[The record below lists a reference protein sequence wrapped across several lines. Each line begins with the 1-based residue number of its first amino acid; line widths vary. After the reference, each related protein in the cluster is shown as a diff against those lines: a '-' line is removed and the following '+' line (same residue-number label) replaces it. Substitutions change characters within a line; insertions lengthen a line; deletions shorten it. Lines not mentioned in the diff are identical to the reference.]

1 MTALPA
7 GREAAFLMLV
17 LSRIPGLGPAR
28 INAIISRF
36 GCTPDLLH
44 AGADDFQR
52 VAGIGERLAGEI
64 AGFLHQPEKRRAAEH
79 DALEQFAAL
88 ERCNGRLV
96 TILDTAYPSLLKE
109 IYDPP
114 PVLFIRGS
122 LPDPEQPSIAVVG
135 TRKASAYGKQAA
147 TEIAGEMAIRGFLVV
162 SGLAYGIDSTAHEA
176 ALRAGGKTV
185 AVLAGSVDNVY
196 TDPRGRLWPKIIEQG
211 ALVSEEWFGSEMLPS
226 RFPKRNRIISGMTQG
241 TLVVESDLKGGAL
254 ITASYAL
261 EQNREVFAVPGSI
274 YSGNSRGTN
283 RLIQTGQAKAVF
295 SAGDILEELPPP
307 LFGAPN
313 LQQKSAASRAELS
326 GEEHA
331 LMRFM
336 GEEPVHLDT
345 LARKSGLE
353 ISVLLVLLFELELKK
368 AVRQLPEQFF
378 QRTSRYGNGDF
389 VT

>member
-36 GCTPDLLH
+36 GGSPDLLRG
-44 AGADDFQR
+44 GADDFQR
-52 VAGIGERLAGEI
+52 VTGIGEQLSGEI
-64 AGFLHQPEKRRAAEH
+64 AGFLRQPEKRRAAEQ
-79 DALEQFAAL
+79 EVIGQFEAL
-88 ERCNGRLV
+88 ERCNARLV
-96 TILDTAYPSLLKE
+96 TILDPDYPSLLKE

-122 LPDPEQPSIAVVG
+122 LPNPAEPSIAVVG
-135 TRKASAYGKQAA
+135 TRKASAYGKQAT
-147 TEIAGEMAIRGFLVV
+147 TEIAGELALRGFLVV
-162 SGLAYGIDSTAHEA
+162 SGLAYGIDSAAHEA

-185 AVLAGSVDNVY
+185 AVLAGGVDDVY

-211 ALVSEEWFGSEMLPS
+211 ALVSEEWFGSEMLPAK
-226 RFPKRNRIISGMTQG
+226 FPKRNRIISGMTQG

-283 RLIQTGQAKAVF
+283 RLIQTGQAKAVL
-295 SAGDILEELPPP
+295 SVEDILEELPAPP
-307 LFGAPN
+307 TDTAK
-313 LQQKSAASRAELS
+313 QQQESTIVRAELS
-326 GEEHA
+326 REENE
-331 LMRFM
+331 LMRFI

-345 LARKSGLE
+345 LALRSGLD

-368 AVRQLPEQFF
+368 AVRQLPGQYFR
-378 QRTSRYGNGDF
+378 RTR
-389 VT
+389 

>member
-36 GCTPDLLH
+36 GCTTDMFR
-44 AGADDFQR
+44 AGAGDFQR
-52 VAGIGERLAGEI
+52 VPGIGERLSGEI
-64 AGFLHQPEKRRAAEH
+64 AGFLHTEKRRTAEH
-79 DALEQFAAL
+79 DALEQFDAL
-88 ERCNGRLV
+88 ERCNGSLL
-96 TILDTAYPSLLKE
+96 TILDPGYPSLLKE

-114 PVLFIRGS
+114 PVLFIRGA
-122 LPDPEQPSIAVVG
+122 LPNPEHPSIAVVG

-162 SGLAYGIDSTAHEA
+162 SGLAYGIDSAAHEA

-196 TDPRGRLWPKIIEQG
+196 TDPRGRLWPKIVERG
-211 ALVSEEWFGSEMLPS
+211 ALVSEEWFGSELLPS
-226 RFPKRNRIISGMTQG
+226 RFPKRNRIIAGMTQG

-295 SAGDILEELPPP
+295 SAGDILEELPAP
-307 LFGAPN
+307 LGGTPN
-313 LQQKSAASRAELS
+313 LQQESATSRAELS
-326 GEEHA
+326 REEDA
-331 LMRFM
+331 LMRFI
-336 GEEPVHLDT
+336 GEDPVHLDT
-345 LARKSGLE
+345 LARTSGLE

-368 AVRQLPEQFF
+368 TVRQLPGQFF
-378 QRTSRYGNGDF
+378 QRTRAA
-389 VT
+389 T

>member
-1 MTALPA
+1 MTTLPA

-36 GCTPDLLH
+36 GGSPDLLH

-52 VAGIGERLAGEI
+52 ITGIGEQLSGEI
-64 AGFLHQPEKRRAAEH
+64 AGFLRQPEKRRAAEQE
-79 DALEQFAAL
+79 AIGQFEAL
-88 ERCNGRLV
+88 ERCNARLV
-96 TILDTAYPSLLKE
+96 TILDPGYPSLLKE

-122 LPDPEQPSIAVVG
+122 LPNPEQPSIAVVG
-135 TRKASAYGKQAA
+135 TRKASAYGKQASM
-147 TEIAGEMAIRGFLVV
+147 EISGELALRGVLVV
-162 SGLAYGIDSTAHEA
+162 SGLAYGIDSAAHEA

-185 AVLAGSVDNVY
+185 AVLAGGVDDIY

-211 ALVSEEWFGSEMLPS
+211 ALVSEEWFGSEMLPAK
-226 RFPKRNRIISGMTQG
+226 FPKRNRIISGMTQG

-283 RLIQTGQAKAVF
+283 RLIQTGQAKAVL
-295 SAGDILEELPPP
+295 SVDDILEELPAPP
-307 LFGAPN
+307 IDTVK
-313 LQQKSAASRAELS
+313 QQQEPAIVRAELS
-326 GEEHA
+326 REENE
-331 LMRFM
+331 LMRFI

-345 LARKSGLE
+345 LALRSGLD

-368 AVRQLPEQFF
+368 TVRQLPGQFF
-378 QRTSRYGNGDF
+378 QKTRRHP
-389 VT
+389 

>member
-1 MTALPA
+1 MTTLPA

-36 GCTPDLLH
+36 GGSPDLLH

-52 VAGIGERLAGEI
+52 ITGIGEQLSGEI
-64 AGFLHQPEKRRAAEH
+64 AGFLRQPEKRRAAEQE
-79 DALEQFAAL
+79 AIGQFESL
-88 ERCNGRLV
+88 ERCNARLV
-96 TILDTAYPSLLKE
+96 TILDPGYPSLLKE

-122 LPDPEQPSIAVVG
+122 LPNPEQPSIAVVG
-135 TRKASAYGKQAA
+135 TRKASAYGKQASM
-147 TEIAGEMAIRGFLVV
+147 EISGELALRGVLVV
-162 SGLAYGIDSTAHEA
+162 SGLAYGIDSAAHEA

-185 AVLAGSVDNVY
+185 AVLAGGVDDIY

-211 ALVSEEWFGSEMLPS
+211 ALVSEEWFGSEMLPAK
-226 RFPKRNRIISGMTQG
+226 FPKRNRIISGMTQG

-283 RLIQTGQAKAVF
+283 RLIQTGQAKAVL
-295 SAGDILEELPPP
+295 SVDDILEELPAPP
-307 LFGAPN
+307 IDTVK
-313 LQQKSAASRAELS
+313 QQQEPAIVRAELS
-326 GEEHA
+326 REENE
-331 LMRFM
+331 LMRFI

-345 LARKSGLE
+345 LALRSGLD

-368 AVRQLPEQFF
+368 TVRQLPGQFF
-378 QRTSRYGNGDF
+378 QKTRRHP
-389 VT
+389 

>member
-36 GCTPDLLH
+36 GGSPDLLR
-44 AGADDFQR
+44 AGAYDFQR
-52 VAGIGERLAGEI
+52 ITGIGEQLSGEI
-64 AGFLHQPEKRRAAEH
+64 AGFLRQPEKRRAAEQE
-79 DALEQFAAL
+79 AIGQFESL
-88 ERCNGRLV
+88 ERCNARLV
-96 TILDTAYPSLLKE
+96 TILDPGYPSLLKE

-122 LPDPEQPSIAVVG
+122 LPNPEQPSIAVVG
-135 TRKASAYGKQAA
+135 TRKASAYGKQASM
-147 TEIAGEMAIRGFLVV
+147 EISGELALRGVLVV
-162 SGLAYGIDSTAHEA
+162 SGLAYGIDSAAHEA

-185 AVLAGSVDNVY
+185 AVLAGGVDDIY

-211 ALVSEEWFGSEMLPS
+211 ALVSEEWFGSEMLPAK
-226 RFPKRNRIISGMTQG
+226 FPKRNRIISGMTQG

-261 EQNREVFAVPGSI
+261 EQNREVFAIPGSI

-283 RLIQTGQAKAVF
+283 RLIQTGQAKAVL
-295 SAGDILEELPPP
+295 SVDDILEELPAPP
-307 LFGAPN
+307 IDTVK
-313 LQQKSAASRAELS
+313 QQQEPAIVRAELS
-326 GEEHA
+326 REENE
-331 LMRFM
+331 LMRFI

-345 LARKSGLE
+345 LALRSGLD

-368 AVRQLPEQFF
+368 AVRQLPGQFF
-378 QRTSRYGNGDF
+378 QKTIL
-389 VT
+389 TK

>member
-1 MTALPA
+1 MTTLPA

-36 GCTPDLLH
+36 GGSPDLLH

-52 VAGIGERLAGEI
+52 ITGIGEQLSGEI
-64 AGFLHQPEKRRAAEH
+64 AGFLRQPEKRRAAEQE
-79 DALEQFAAL
+79 AIGQFEAL
-88 ERCNGRLV
+88 ERCNARLV
-96 TILDTAYPSLLKE
+96 TILDPGYPSLLKE

-122 LPDPEQPSIAVVG
+122 LPNPEQPSIAVVG
-135 TRKASAYGKQAA
+135 TRKASAYGKQASM
-147 TEIAGEMAIRGFLVV
+147 EISGELALRGVLVV
-162 SGLAYGIDSTAHEA
+162 SGLAYGIDSAAHEA

-185 AVLAGSVDNVY
+185 AVLAGGVDDIY

-211 ALVSEEWFGSEMLPS
+211 ALVSEEWFGSEMLPAK
-226 RFPKRNRIISGMTQG
+226 FPKRNRIISGMTQG

-283 RLIQTGQAKAVF
+283 RLIQTGQAKAVL
-295 SAGDILEELPPP
+295 SVDDILEELPAPP
-307 LFGAPN
+307 IDTVK
-313 LQQKSAASRAELS
+313 QQQEPAIVRTELS
-326 GEEHA
+326 REENE
-331 LMRFM
+331 LMRFI

-345 LARKSGLE
+345 LALRSGLD

-368 AVRQLPEQFF
+368 AVRQLPGQFF
-378 QRTSRYGNGDF
+378 QKTRRHP
-389 VT
+389 

>member
-36 GCTPDLLH
+36 GGSPDLLR

-52 VAGIGERLAGEI
+52 TTGIGEQLSGEI
-64 AGFLHQPEKRRAAEH
+64 AGFLRQPEKRRAAEQEAI
-79 DALEQFAAL
+79 DQFEAL
-88 ERCNGRLV
+88 ERCNARLV
-96 TILDTAYPSLLKE
+96 TILDPGYPALLKE

-122 LPDPEQPSIAVVG
+122 LPNPEQPSIAVVG
-135 TRKASAYGKQAA
+135 TRKASAYGKQASM
-147 TEIAGEMAIRGFLVV
+147 EISGELALRGVLVV
-162 SGLAYGIDSTAHEA
+162 SGLAYGIDSAAHEA

-185 AVLAGSVDNVY
+185 AVLAGGVDDIY

-211 ALVSEEWFGSEMLPS
+211 ALVSEEWFGSEMLPAK
-226 RFPKRNRIISGMTQG
+226 FPKRNRIISGMTQG

-283 RLIQTGQAKAVF
+283 RLIQTGQAKAVL
-295 SAGDILEELPPP
+295 SVDDILEELPAPP
-307 LFGAPN
+307 TDTVK
-313 LQQKSAASRAELS
+313 QQQEPAIVRAELS
-326 GEEHA
+326 REENE
-331 LMRFM
+331 LMRFI

-345 LARKSGLE
+345 LALRSGLD

-368 AVRQLPEQFF
+368 VVRQLPGQFF
-378 QRTSRYGNGDF
+378 QKTIL
-389 VT
+389 TK

>member
-1 MTALPA
+1 MTTLPA

-36 GCTPDLLH
+36 GGSPDLLH

-52 VAGIGERLAGEI
+52 ITGIGEQLSGEI
-64 AGFLHQPEKRRAAEH
+64 AGFLRQPEKRRAAEQE
-79 DALEQFAAL
+79 AIGQFEAL
-88 ERCNGRLV
+88 ERCNARLV
-96 TILDTAYPSLLKE
+96 TILDPGYPSLLKE

-122 LPDPEQPSIAVVG
+122 LPNPEQPSIAVVG
-135 TRKASAYGKQAA
+135 TRKASAYGKQASM
-147 TEIAGEMAIRGFLVV
+147 EISGELALRGVLVV
-162 SGLAYGIDSTAHEA
+162 SGLAYGIDSAAHEA

-185 AVLAGSVDNVY
+185 AVLAGGVDDIY

-211 ALVSEEWFGSEMLPS
+211 ALVSEEWFGSEMLPAK
-226 RFPKRNRIISGMTQG
+226 FPKRNRIISGMTQG

-283 RLIQTGQAKAVF
+283 RLIQTGQAKAVL
-295 SAGDILEELPPP
+295 SVDDILEELPAPP
-307 LFGAPN
+307 IDTVK
-313 LQQKSAASRAELS
+313 QQQEPAIVRAELS
-326 GEEHA
+326 REENE
-331 LMRFM
+331 LMRFI

-345 LARKSGLE
+345 LALRSGLD

-368 AVRQLPEQFF
+368 AVRQLPGQFF
-378 QRTSRYGNGDF
+378 QKTRRHP
-389 VT
+389 

>member
-1 MTALPA
+1 MTTLPA

-36 GCTPDLLH
+36 GGSPDLLH

-52 VAGIGERLAGEI
+52 ITGIGEQLSGEI
-64 AGFLHQPEKRRAAEH
+64 AGFLRQPEKRRAAEQE
-79 DALEQFAAL
+79 AIGQFEAL
-88 ERCNGRLV
+88 ERCSARLV
-96 TILDTAYPSLLKE
+96 TILDPGYPSLLKE

-122 LPDPEQPSIAVVG
+122 LPNPEQPSIAVVG
-135 TRKASAYGKQAA
+135 TRKASAYGKQASM
-147 TEIAGEMAIRGFLVV
+147 EISGELALRGVLVV
-162 SGLAYGIDSTAHEA
+162 SGLAYGIDSAAHEA

-185 AVLAGSVDNVY
+185 AVLAGGVDDIY

-211 ALVSEEWFGSEMLPS
+211 ALVSEEWFGSEMLPAK
-226 RFPKRNRIISGMTQG
+226 FPKRNRIISGMTQG

-283 RLIQTGQAKAVF
+283 RLIQTGQAKAVL
-295 SAGDILEELPPP
+295 SVDDILEELPAPP
-307 LFGAPN
+307 IDTVK
-313 LQQKSAASRAELS
+313 QQQEPAIVRTELS
-326 GEEHA
+326 REENE
-331 LMRFM
+331 LMRFI

-345 LARKSGLE
+345 LALRSGLD

-368 AVRQLPEQFF
+368 TVRQLPGQFF
-378 QRTSRYGNGDF
+378 QKTRRHP
-389 VT
+389 

>member
-1 MTALPA
+1 MTTLPA

-36 GCTPDLLH
+36 GGSPDLLR

-52 VAGIGERLAGEI
+52 ITGIGEQLSGEI
-64 AGFLHQPEKRRAAEH
+64 AGFLRQPEKRRAAEQE
-79 DALEQFAAL
+79 AIGQFESL
-88 ERCNGRLV
+88 ERCNARLV
-96 TILDTAYPSLLKE
+96 TILDPGYPSLLKE

-114 PVLFIRGS
+114 PVLFIRGT
-122 LPDPEQPSIAVVG
+122 LPNPEQPSIAVVG
-135 TRKASAYGKQAA
+135 TRKASAYGKQASM
-147 TEIAGEMAIRGFLVV
+147 EISGELALRGVLVV
-162 SGLAYGIDSTAHEA
+162 SGLAYGIDSAAHEA

-185 AVLAGSVDNVY
+185 AVLAGGVNDIY

-211 ALVSEEWFGSEMLPS
+211 ALVSEEWFGSEMLPAK
-226 RFPKRNRIISGMTQG
+226 FPKRNRIISGMTQG

-283 RLIQTGQAKAVF
+283 RLIQTGQAKAVL
-295 SAGDILEELPPP
+295 SVDDILEELPAPP
-307 LFGAPN
+307 IDTVK
-313 LQQKSAASRAELS
+313 QQQEPAIVRAELS
-326 GEEHA
+326 REENE
-331 LMRFM
+331 LMRFI

-345 LARKSGLE
+345 LALRSGLD

-368 AVRQLPEQFF
+368 TVRQLPGQFF
-378 QRTSRYGNGDF
+378 QKTRRHP
-389 VT
+389 

>member
-1 MTALPA
+1 MTTLPA

-36 GCTPDLLH
+36 GGSPDLLR

-52 VAGIGERLAGEI
+52 ITGIGEQLSGEI
-64 AGFLHQPEKRRAAEH
+64 AGFLRQPEKRRAAEQE
-79 DALEQFAAL
+79 AIGQFEAL
-88 ERCNGRLV
+88 ERCNARLV
-96 TILDTAYPSLLKE
+96 TILDPGYPSLLKE

-122 LPDPEQPSIAVVG
+122 LPNPEQSSIAVVG
-135 TRKASAYGKQAA
+135 TRKASAYGKQASM
-147 TEIAGEMAIRGFLVV
+147 EISGELALRGVLVV
-162 SGLAYGIDSTAHEA
+162 SGLAYGIDSAAHEA

-185 AVLAGSVDNVY
+185 AVLAGGVDDIY

-211 ALVSEEWFGSEMLPS
+211 ALVSEEWFGSEMLPAK
-226 RFPKRNRIISGMTQG
+226 FPKRNRIISGMTQG

-283 RLIQTGQAKAVF
+283 RLIQTGQAKAVL
-295 SAGDILEELPPP
+295 SVDDILEELNLP
-307 LFGAPN
+307 LASDTSKGKPDGTPAPVN
-313 LQQKSAASRAELS
+313 LSSQELRLV
-326 GEEHA
+326 A
-331 LMRFM
+331 RM
-336 GEEPVHLDT
+336 GNEPVHIDT
-345 LARKSGLE
+345 LALQTGQD
-353 ISVLLVLLFELELKK
+353 ISELLVLLFELELKK
-368 AVRQLPEQFF
+368 TVVQLPGQYF
-378 QRTSRYGNGDF
+378 RKTR
-389 VT
+389 

>member
-1 MTALPA
+1 MTTLPA

-36 GCTPDLLH
+36 GGSPDLLR

-52 VAGIGERLAGEI
+52 ITGIGEQLSGEI
-64 AGFLHQPEKRRAAEH
+64 AGFLRQPEKRRAAEQE
-79 DALEQFAAL
+79 AIGQFEAL
-88 ERCNGRLV
+88 ERCNARLV
-96 TILDTAYPSLLKE
+96 TILDPGYPSLLKE

-122 LPDPEQPSIAVVG
+122 LPNPEQSSIAVVG
-135 TRKASAYGKQAA
+135 TRKASAYGKQASM
-147 TEIAGEMAIRGFLVV
+147 EISGELALRGVLVV
-162 SGLAYGIDSTAHEA
+162 SGLAYGIDSAAHEA

-185 AVLAGSVDNVY
+185 AVLAGGVDDIY

-211 ALVSEEWFGSEMLPS
+211 ALVSEEWFGSEMLPAK
-226 RFPKRNRIISGMTQG
+226 FPKRNRIISGMTQG

-283 RLIQTGQAKAVF
+283 RLIQTGQAKAVL
-295 SAGDILEELPPP
+295 SVDDILEELPAPP
-307 LFGAPN
+307 IDTVK
-313 LQQKSAASRAELS
+313 QQQEPAIVRAELS
-326 GEEHA
+326 REENE
-331 LMRFM
+331 LMRFI

-345 LARKSGLE
+345 LALRSGLD

-368 AVRQLPEQFF
+368 AVRQLPGQFF
-378 QRTSRYGNGDF
+378 QKTRRHP
-389 VT
+389 

>member
-1 MTALPA
+1 MTTLPA

-36 GCTPDLLH
+36 GGSPDLLR

-52 VAGIGERLAGEI
+52 ITGIGEQLSGEI
-64 AGFLHQPEKRRAAEH
+64 AGFLRQPEKRRAAEQE
-79 DALEQFAAL
+79 AIGQFEAL
-88 ERCNGRLV
+88 ERCNARLV
-96 TILDTAYPSLLKE
+96 TILDPGYPSLLKE

-122 LPDPEQPSIAVVG
+122 LPNPEQPSIAVVG
-135 TRKASAYGKQAA
+135 TRKASAYGKQASM
-147 TEIAGEMAIRGFLVV
+147 EISGELALRGVLVV
-162 SGLAYGIDSTAHEA
+162 SGLAYGIDSAAHEA

-185 AVLAGSVDNVY
+185 AVLAGGVNDIY

-211 ALVSEEWFGSEMLPS
+211 ALVSEEWFGSEMLPAK
-226 RFPKRNRIISGMTQG
+226 FPKRNRIISGMTQG

-283 RLIQTGQAKAVF
+283 RLIQTGQAKAVL
-295 SAGDILEELPPP
+295 SVDDILEELPAPP
-307 LFGAPN
+307 IDTVK
-313 LQQKSAASRAELS
+313 QQQEPAIVRAELS
-326 GEEHA
+326 REENE
-331 LMRFM
+331 LMRFI

-345 LARKSGLE
+345 LALRSGLD

-368 AVRQLPEQFF
+368 TVRQLPGQFF
-378 QRTSRYGNGDF
+378 QKTRRHP
-389 VT
+389 

>member
-1 MTALPA
+1 MTTLPA

-36 GCTPDLLH
+36 GGSPDLLH

-52 VAGIGERLAGEI
+52 ITGIGEQLSGEI
-64 AGFLHQPEKRRAAEH
+64 AGFLRQPEKRRAAEQE
-79 DALEQFAAL
+79 AIGQFESL
-88 ERCNGRLV
+88 ERCNARLV
-96 TILDTAYPSLLKE
+96 TILDPGYPSLLKE

-114 PVLFIRGS
+114 PVLFIRGT
-122 LPDPEQPSIAVVG
+122 LPNPEQPSIAVVG
-135 TRKASAYGKQAA
+135 TRKASAYGKQASM
-147 TEIAGEMAIRGFLVV
+147 EISGELALRGVLVV
-162 SGLAYGIDSTAHEA
+162 SGLAYGIDSAAHEA

-185 AVLAGSVDNVY
+185 AVLAGGVDDIY
-196 TDPRGRLWPKIIEQG
+196 TDPRGKLWPKIIEQG
-211 ALVSEEWFGSEMLPS
+211 ALVSEEWFGSEMLPAK
-226 RFPKRNRIISGMTQG
+226 FPKRNRIISGMTQG

-283 RLIQTGQAKAVF
+283 RLIQTGQAKAVL
-295 SAGDILEELPPP
+295 SVDDILEELPTPP
-307 LFGAPN
+307 AGAPS
-313 LQQKSAASRAELS
+313 QGQKAAVGRTELS
-326 GEEHA
+326 GEEND
-331 LMRFM
+331 LIRFI

-345 LARKSGLE
+345 LALRSGLD

-368 AVRQLPEQFF
+368 AVRQLPGQFF
-378 QRTSRYGNGDF
+378 QKTIL
-389 VT
+389 TK

>member
-1 MTALPA
+1 MTTLPA

-36 GCTPDLLH
+36 GGSPDLLR

-52 VAGIGERLAGEI
+52 ITGIGEQLSGEI
-64 AGFLHQPEKRRAAEH
+64 AGFLRQPEKRRAAEQE
-79 DALEQFAAL
+79 AIGQFEAL
-88 ERCNGRLV
+88 ERCNARLV
-96 TILDTAYPSLLKE
+96 TILDPGYPSLLKE

-122 LPDPEQPSIAVVG
+122 LPNPEQPSIAVVG
-135 TRKASAYGKQAA
+135 TRKASAYGKQASM
-147 TEIAGEMAIRGFLVV
+147 EISGELALRGVLVV
-162 SGLAYGIDSTAHEA
+162 SGLAYGIDSAAHEA

-185 AVLAGSVDNVY
+185 AVLAGGVDDIY

-211 ALVSEEWFGSEMLPS
+211 ALVSEEWFGSEMLPAK
-226 RFPKRNRIISGMTQG
+226 FPKRNRIISGMTQG

-283 RLIQTGQAKAVF
+283 RLIQTGQAKAVL
-295 SAGDILEELPPP
+295 SVDDILEELPAPP
-307 LFGAPN
+307 IDTVK
-313 LQQKSAASRAELS
+313 QQQEPAIVRAELS
-326 GEEHA
+326 REENE
-331 LMRFM
+331 LMRFI

-345 LARKSGLE
+345 LALRSGLD

-368 AVRQLPEQFF
+368 TVRQLPGQFF
-378 QRTSRYGNGDF
+378 QKTRRHP
-389 VT
+389 

>member
-36 GCTPDLLH
+36 GGSPDLLR

-52 VAGIGERLAGEI
+52 ITGIGEQLSGEI
-64 AGFLHQPEKRRAAEH
+64 AGFLRQPEKRRAAEQE
-79 DALEQFAAL
+79 AIGQFEAL
-88 ERCNGRLV
+88 ERCNARLV
-96 TILDTAYPSLLKE
+96 TILDPGYPSLLKE

-122 LPDPEQPSIAVVG
+122 LPNPEQPSIAVVG
-135 TRKASAYGKQAA
+135 TRKASAYGKQASM
-147 TEIAGEMAIRGFLVV
+147 EISGELALRGVLVV
-162 SGLAYGIDSTAHEA
+162 SGLAYGIDSAAHEA

-185 AVLAGSVDNVY
+185 AVLAGGVDDIY

-211 ALVSEEWFGSEMLPS
+211 ALVSEEWFGSEMLPAK
-226 RFPKRNRIISGMTQG
+226 FPKRNRIISGMTQG

-283 RLIQTGQAKAVF
+283 RLIQTGQAKAVL
-295 SAGDILEELPPP
+295 SVDDILE
-307 LFGAPN
+307 
-313 LQQKSAASRAELS
+313 
-326 GEEHA
+326 
-331 LMRFM
+331 
-336 GEEPVHLDT
+336 
-345 LARKSGLE
+345 
-353 ISVLLVLLFELELKK
+353 
-368 AVRQLPEQFF
+368 
-378 QRTSRYGNGDF
+378 
-389 VT
+389 

>member
-1 MTALPA
+1 MTTLPA

-36 GCTPDLLH
+36 GGSPDLLR

-52 VAGIGERLAGEI
+52 ITGIGEQLSGEI
-64 AGFLHQPEKRRAAEH
+64 AGFLRQPEKRRAAEQE
-79 DALEQFAAL
+79 AIGQFEAL
-88 ERCNGRLV
+88 ERCNARLV
-96 TILDTAYPSLLKE
+96 TILDPGYPSLLKE

-122 LPDPEQPSIAVVG
+122 LPNPEQPSIAVVG
-135 TRKASAYGKQAA
+135 TRKASAYGKQASM
-147 TEIAGEMAIRGFLVV
+147 EISGELALRGVLVV
-162 SGLAYGIDSTAHEA
+162 SGLAYGIDSAAHEA

-185 AVLAGSVDNVY
+185 AVLAGGVDDIY

-211 ALVSEEWFGSEMLPS
+211 ALVSEEWFGSEMLPAK
-226 RFPKRNRIISGMTQG
+226 FPKRNRIISGMTQG

-283 RLIQTGQAKAVF
+283 RLIQTGQAKAVL
-295 SAGDILEELPPP
+295 SVDDILEELPAPP
-307 LFGAPN
+307 IDTVK
-313 LQQKSAASRAELS
+313 QQQEPAIVRTELS
-326 GEEHA
+326 REENE
-331 LMRFM
+331 LMRFI

-345 LARKSGLE
+345 LALRSGLD

-368 AVRQLPEQFF
+368 AVRQLPGQFF
-378 QRTSRYGNGDF
+378 QKTRRHP
-389 VT
+389 